1 MATGRSQPE
10 FHHRRTGWCLYRV
23 QKAREFYVGIV
34 APDPAARTCPGDV
47 GRGLVPR
54 LVAAGGPPISQSL
67 KGHEALMSA
76 PSLILASASQRR
88 KEILEAMGIAFV
100 IRVADVDESLLTDES
115 PADMV
120 LRLASA
126 KAAANPAGHG
136 EIVIGADTAVVLG
149 AECFG
154 KPADF
159 EDALRMLSALS
170 GQTHQVMTGV
180 AVANATSVATALSV
194 TEVRFRDIGADEVR
208 RYWQSGEPQ
217 GKAGAYA
224 IQGRGGMFV
233 EAIMGSYTGVVGLP
247 VFETARLLQAEGL
260 DVLPAE
266 LTESQSD
273 A

>member
-1 MATGRSQPE
+1 
-10 FHHRRTGWCLYRV
+10 
-23 QKAREFYVGIV
+23 
-34 APDPAARTCPGDV
+34 
-47 GRGLVPR
+47 
-54 LVAAGGPPISQSL
+54 
-67 KGHEALMSA
+67 MSA
-76 PSLILASASQRR
+76 PSLILASSSQRR
-88 KEILEAMGIAFV
+88 REILEAMGLAFV
-100 IRVADVDESLLTDES
+100 IRVTDVDEKMLTGES

-126 KAAANPAGHG
+126 KAATIPAGPG

-149 AECFG
+149 EECFG

-170 GQTHQVMTGV
+170 GRTHQVMTGI
-180 AVANATSVATALSV
+180 AVASSAGVATALSV
-194 TEVRFRDIGADEVR
+194 TDVRFRDIGPNEVR

-224 IQGRGGMFV
+224 IQGRGGTFV

-247 VFETARLLQAEGL
+247 VFETARLLQAAGL

-266 LTESQSD
+266 LTESQSG

>member
-1 MATGRSQPE
+1 
-10 FHHRRTGWCLYRV
+10 
-23 QKAREFYVGIV
+23 
-34 APDPAARTCPGDV
+34 
-47 GRGLVPR
+47 
-54 LVAAGGPPISQSL
+54 
-67 KGHEALMSA
+67 MSA
-76 PSLILASASQRR
+76 PSLILASSSQRR
-88 KEILEAMGIAFV
+88 KEILEAMGLAFV
-100 IRVADVDESLLTDES
+100 IRVTDVDEKMLTGES

-126 KAAANPAGHG
+126 KAAAIPAGPG

-149 AECFG
+149 EECFG

-170 GQTHQVMTGV
+170 GRTHQVMTGI
-180 AVANATSVATALSV
+180 AVASAASVATALSV
-194 TEVRFRDIGADEVR
+194 TDVRFRDIGPNEVR

-224 IQGRGGMFV
+224 IQGRGGTFV

-247 VFETARLLQAEGL
+247 VFETARLLQAAGL

-266 LTESQSD
+266 LIESQSG

>member
-1 MATGRSQPE
+1 
-10 FHHRRTGWCLYRV
+10 
-23 QKAREFYVGIV
+23 
-34 APDPAARTCPGDV
+34 
-47 GRGLVPR
+47 
-54 LVAAGGPPISQSL
+54 
-67 KGHEALMSA
+67 MSA
-76 PSLILASASQRR
+76 PSLILASSSQRR
-88 KEILEAMGIAFV
+88 REILEAMGLAFV
-100 IRVADVDESLLTDES
+100 IRVTDVDEKMLTGEL

-126 KAAANPAGHG
+126 KAAAIPAGPG

-149 AECFG
+149 EECFG

-170 GQTHQVMTGV
+170 GQIHQVMTGL
-180 AVANATSVATALSV
+180 AVASAAGVATALSV
-194 TEVRFRDIGADEVR
+194 TDVRFRDIGTAEVR
-208 RYWQSGEPQ
+208 HYWQSGEPQ

-224 IQGRGGMFV
+224 IQGRGGTFV

-247 VFETARLLQAEGL
+247 VFETARLLQAAGL

-266 LTESQSD
+266 MIESQSG